1 MPTTKPRPES
11 DIAFVLHPERD
22 TRYVHFENAAA
33 HPFEAHA
40 TRLGRKGAWWLA
52 DAALLAYWDGEEA
65 IPRFDSA
72 GLAAELIEADG
83 LECYVASA
91 DQFVIVAFRGTEPDD
106 WRDLLDNVQ
115 AILIPWDRPG
125 TNVHSGFKQSLERVW
140 RRLEGRLD
148 ALSASRRVWF
158 TGHSLGGALATLAA
172 DRFSKSAGICT
183 IGSPRVGDSAF
194 ARGFDARF
202 RSHALRYVNDADI
215 VTHVPPPVLLPYKHV
230 GGLRHIDP
238 DGNVSPQPPALE
250 HFFADLIGNAAHVAE
265 VVQGLETGV
274 LRTAPDFLLD
284 HMPRAY
290 TVDIW
295 NDFVRNGD

>member
-1 MPTTKPRPES
+1 MPTVKPRPES

-22 TRYVHFENAAA
+22 THYVHFENGAA

-40 TRLGRKGAWWLA
+40 ASLGRKSAWWLA
-52 DAALLAYWDGEEA
+52 DAALLAYWDREQA

-72 GLAAELIEADG
+72 GLIAEFIEVAG
-83 LECYVASA
+83 LECYLASA
-91 DQFVIVAFRGTEPDD
+91 DQFVIVAFRGTELDD
-106 WRDLLDNVQ
+106 WQDLFDNVQ
-115 AILIPWDRPG
+115 FIPVPWDRPG
-125 TNVHSGFKQSLERVW
+125 TKVHSGFKQSLERVW
-140 RRLEGRLD
+140 TQLQGRLD
-148 ALSASRRVWF
+148 ALSVSRRVWF
-158 TGHSLGGALATLAA
+158 TGHSLGAALATLAA

-183 IGSPRVGDSAF
+183 IASPRVGDSAF

-202 RSHALRYVNDADI
+202 GSRALRYVNDTDI
-215 VTHVPPPVLLPYKHV
+215 VTHVPPPVPFPYRHL

-238 DGNVSPQPPALE
+238 DGNVSTEPPPLDSL
-250 HFFADLIGNAAHVAE
+250 FADVIGSASHVAE
-265 VVQGLETGV
+265 VVRDLETGV

-295 NDFVRNGD
+295 NDFARNGD